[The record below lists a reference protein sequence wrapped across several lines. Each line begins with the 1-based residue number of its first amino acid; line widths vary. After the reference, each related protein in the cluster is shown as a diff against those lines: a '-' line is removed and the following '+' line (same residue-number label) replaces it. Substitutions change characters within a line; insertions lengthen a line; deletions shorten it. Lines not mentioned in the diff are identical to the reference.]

1 MLLPVDTLSGGSLL
15 MDLVVLPCSGIDTHG
30 GNMTSNPLVADRR
43 HQLSEFL
50 KARRARVK
58 PGDAGLPERGRRNT
72 PGLRRE
78 EVALLAGVSASWY
91 TWLEQGRDIR
101 VSTSVL
107 DSISSALALDPV
119 DRAHLYNLAD
129 MNPPKIESRSTDS
142 ERRVLA
148 YFARAPQYP
157 AFIVDK
163 YWKILYVNPP
173 AARIMRLSV
182 GSTTFLEVYFLDR
195 EYRDIFA
202 NWDEVAECFVGSLR
216 VRAGT
221 EPDDP
226 ELVEL
231 IARLSRDST
240 FRSLWKRHSTAHG
253 KARAV
258 TLRTPDAGEQTF
270 DATSL
275 NLSGCDD
282 IHLIG
287 YVPQAQD

>member
-1 MLLPVDTLSGGSLL
+1 
-15 MDLVVLPCSGIDTHG
+15 
-30 GNMTSNPLVADRR
+30 MTSSPFVADRR

-58 PGDAGLPERGRRNT
+58 PGDAGFPEFGRRNT

-91 TWLEQGRDIR
+91 TWLEQGRNIR

-107 DSISSALALDPV
+107 DSISSALALDPI

-129 MNPPKIESRSTDS
+129 MNPPKIESFSTES
-142 ERRVLA
+142 ERRVLMH
-148 YFARAPQYP
+148 FARSLQHP

-163 YWKILYVNPP
+163 YWKILYVNRP
-173 AARIMRLSV
+173 ATRIMQLSE
-182 GSTTFLEVYFLDR
+182 GSKTFLEIYFLDPR
-195 EYRDIFA
+195 YRDIFV

-216 VRAGT
+216 VHAGI

-226 ELVEL
+226 ELVGL
-231 IARLSRDST
+231 VGRLSRDST
-240 FRSLWKRHSTAHG
+240 FRSLWTRHSTAHSN
-253 KARAV
+253 AREV

-275 NLSGCDD
+275 DLSGCDD

-287 YVPQAQD
+287 YIPRN